1 MSEIIEFQPGSTV
14 TRPMSTDTVTGT
26 KNLSEDVKIQ
36 QAQQSQISQSTSH
49 ITRKTGSA
57 NFGFTEKSKSGI
69 LVARVNPFKM
79 PPDSDIFL
87 LRDKEKQRKLQERM
101 RQRELKVHEKTT
113 YNSRVCFRPA
123 SMIQP
128 PESESEEEEEG
139 DKTVAVKDDP
149 QFTIAIT
156 RDRHVEKESLS
167 EYIAKKREMFLVQYS
182 LGVKRDEMRKL
193 EEIAQAEEKKLEL
206 AEQYLEEDAA
216 MFDEFLKEN
225 DKNSVEAI
233 KIAEGEAKIKMEKV
247 NEIKRINAQMMA
259 IKSEISK
266 YEDTLKEYQMY
277 KVFLESLIP
286 SEVQEVR
293 MKERAKRREERLKER
308 ERAVSIKWPSGQQS
322 SNLSET
328 SSLVA
333 IGGRAKTSIG
343 KAPGDKKRSIQG
355 TKDENKEAL
364 ASFVVE
370 NKKVDELD
378 EDNLGPDIDDS
389 DEEMDLYFT
398 DPQQLLEIFA
408 ELEEQNLS
416 LIQNSQETEEALE
429 EMKHTIKETKIKMEM
444 ETKTLKEQIDK
455 LQAQIQ
461 KEEAKAAELK
471 MKARMFNYGEFKAE
485 DDQEQKLGELNK
497 KVEEVYRSCIGDNEA
512 NISTLQML
520 TNIENRLEELFEM
533 IETMPQDKVE
543 AAEKAKDKE
552 RRLKMREEKME
563 QLRLHQEERV
573 RKALER
579 AQAEPKKK
587 TGKKLVFRSEP
598 PMLKKK
604 EDEGADQASR
614 EEEELQYYFAW

>member
-1 MSEIIEFQPGSTV
+1 MAETEVPKLISSDSTV
-14 TRPMSTDTVTGT
+14 KVPSDGKVSVPNMPKLTVSGVT
-26 KNLSEDVKIQ
+26 
-36 QAQQSQISQSTSH
+36 
-49 ITRKTGSA
+49 
-57 NFGFTEKSKSGI
+57 SKSESS
-69 LVARVNPFKM
+69 RMKKNPFKM
-79 PPDSDIFL
+79 PPDTDIFL
-87 LRDKEKQRKLQERM
+87 LRDKEKQKKFEERM

-113 YNSRVCFRPA
+113 YASRVCFRPA
-123 SMIQP
+123 SLIHP
-128 PESESEEEEEG
+128 PESDSDDEVES
-139 DKTVAVKDDP
+139 DKAVAVKDDP

-193 EEIAQAEEKKLEL
+193 EEIAQAEERKLEL

-216 MFDEFLKEN
+216 LFDEFLKEN

-233 KIAEGEAKIKMEKV
+233 KIAETEAKLKMEKV
-247 NEIKRINAQMMA
+247 NEIKRINAQMMT

-266 YEDTLKEYQMY
+266 YEDTLKEYQLY
-277 KVFLESLIP
+277 RAFLESLIP
-286 SEVQEVR
+286 PEIQ
-293 MKERAKRREERLKER
+293 EERKKDRARRKEEKLKER
-308 ERAVSIKWPSGQQS
+308 DRVTVKRQSIDKTPTSKPNTRRGSLKS
-322 SNLSET
+322 SD
-328 SSLVA
+328 
-333 IGGRAKTSIG
+333 
-343 KAPGDKKRSIQG
+343 KAEKRKSKDKK
-355 TKDENKEAL
+355 A
-364 ASFVVE
+364 
-370 NKKVDELD
+370 DELD
-378 EDNLGPDIDDS
+378 DSDEMEDS
-389 DEEMDLYFT
+389 DEEMELYFT
-398 DPQQLLEIFA
+398 DPHQLLEIFA

-429 EMKHTIKETKIKMEM
+429 EMKNTIKQTKIKMEK
-444 ETKTLKEQIDK
+444 ETKTLKEQIDR

-461 KEEAKAAELK
+461 KEEAKAADLK
-471 MKARMFNYGEFKAE
+471 VKARMFNYGEFKAD
-485 DDQEQKLGELNK
+485 DDQEQRLADLNK
-497 KVEEVYRSCIGDNEA
+497 KVEEVYRNCIGDNEA

-563 QLRLHQEERV
+563 QLRIHQEERV
-573 RKALER
+573 KKALER

-587 TGKKLVFRSEP
+587 HGKKLVFRSEP
-598 PMLKKK
+598 PLLKKK